1 MVDDDPANAHTM
13 PGGTATPTQD
23 TIVPTRHTPPP
34 VATGTP
40 DPKRASATRGFGA
53 HQVPA
58 HYKIGE
64 LIGRGGMGEVIAA
77 QDEHIGREVAIKRMR
92 AANPDSEQ
100 LSRFL
105 REARIQARLDHPAIV
120 PVHELGTDPSGHPYF
135 TMKRISGRTLA
146 QHMHDQAKQQTLLRA
161 LVSVAR
167 AIALAHSK
175 GIIHRDLKPSNIMLG
190 DYDEVYVLDWGVARV
205 LDEDETPSS
214 VGQDISTLDE
224 ESTQTGTML
233 GTPGYMAPEMIKGEA
248 AYRAADIYALGAI
261 LFEILTAAP
270 LHPRGTAAIAATL
283 QSPQEWPRRRT
294 DKSIPLELDRICFQA
309 LSEQPH
315 DRQTAQKFADEL
327 QSFLDGD
334 RDVEARRK
342 QAAEQLQK
350 ARDAIAKGGDKARA
364 DAILRAGRA
373 MSLDPELFEA
383 AELVTE
389 LTIKPPVELPKE
401 LADELDEEER
411 KLVSTRS
418 RVAFFALV
426 ALFVFWVIIPFLRI
440 RSWSWLFLGYGA
452 IAAHMVLVYR
462 AWRTGKISIPLGLVS
477 ALVFSTL
484 ASRFSGLMVLTP
496 ILMCGLLI
504 GFTSSSMF
512 MRQRWVIPLWATAA
526 FGIPIA
532 LEKLGVMPES
542 WKVTYDGVVSHSSV
556 FEIQGWY
563 ADAAFVA
570 CNIIL
575 VIVVGTMA
583 AKIHYAAK
591 VARRALT
598 IQNWH
603 MNKLVPTDRRPWNTA
618 PGRESLPSIALSST
632 APARAIPDDTN
643 D

>member
-23 TIVPTRHTPPP
+23 TIIPTRHTPGPI
-34 VATGTP
+34 ATGTP
-40 DPKRASATRGFGA
+40 DPRRNTPIPFGA
-53 HQVPA
+53 HQPPP

-92 AANPDSEQ
+92 AANPDSDQ

-146 QHMHDQAKQQTLLRA
+146 QHMHDGTKQQTLLRA

-167 AIALAHSK
+167 AVALAHSK
-175 GIIHRDLKPSNIMLG
+175 GVIHRDLKPSNIMLG

-214 VGQDISTLDE
+214 VKEDISTLDE
-224 ESTQTGTML
+224 EGTQTGTML

-248 AYRAADIYALGAI
+248 AYRPADVYALGAI
-261 LFEILTAAP
+261 LFEILTQAP

-283 QSPQEWPRRRT
+283 HMPQEWPRRRT
-294 DKSIPLELDRICFQA
+294 DKTIPLELDQICFLA

-315 DRQTAQKFADEL
+315 DRQTAQKLADQL

-334 RDVEARRK
+334 RDVEARKK

-350 ARDAIAKGGDKARA
+350 ARDALAKGGDKARA

-389 LTIKPPVELPKE
+389 LTIKPPVELPPE
-401 LADELDEEER
+401 LAAELQAEET
-411 KLVSTRS
+411 KLIATRS
-418 RVAFFALV
+418 KAGFFSLI
-426 ALFVFWVIIPFLRI
+426 ALFSFWIIIPFLGI
-440 RSWSWLFLGYGA
+440 KSWGWLCLAY
-452 IAAHMVLVYR
+452 AAVALHTAYVYR
-462 AWRTGKISIPLGLVS
+462 GWRSGTISIPLGLVS
-477 ALVFSTL
+477 ALIFVTFI
-484 ASRFSGLMVLTP
+484 SRIGGLMIITP

-504 GFTSSSMF
+504 GFTSSSIF
-512 MRQRWVIPLWATAA
+512 MRHRWLIPAWSTVA
-526 FGIPIA
+526 FLLPIG
-532 LEKLGVMPES
+532 LEHFHLMPDS
-542 WKVTYDGVVSHSSV
+542 WQVTLDSIISRSSV
-556 FEIQGWY
+556 FEMQGWY
-563 ADAAFVA
+563 ADAALVA
-570 CNIIL
+570 CNIVC

-583 AKIHYAAK
+583 ANVHYAAK
-591 VARRALT
+591 VARRKLT

-603 MNKLVPTDRRPWNTA
+603 MNKLVPSERRPWNTA
-618 PGRESLPSIALSST
+618 PGRDSMPV
-632 APARAIPDDTN
+632 IPKD
-643 D
+643 